1 MVDPTCNI
9 REVALQMTPATSE
22 LFSAIVSADITA
34 VQNALAAGAD
44 VNATDGQGRNVVSY
58 AALGAA

>member
-1 MVDPTCNI
+1 
-9 REVALQMTPATSE
+9 MTPATSE